1 MPAVA
6 CADTPTKGIELT
18 ARHSRSGII
27 SSAATAVFLVL
38 VLGLAILP
46 ANAIEVI
53 DSGDSVPAIRLLGG
67 SRYDTAA
74 DIAIDISARAADFES
89 GTVIVALGDN
99 FPDALAAT
107 YAAGLE
113 EAPILLA
120 QPNELPIATTS
131 ALEGLAPERI
141 ILVGGPAAVS
151 DEVEAELATYGEVTR
166 VAGASRDETAL
177 EVARLG
183 DADGDGALDNGATTA
198 IVASSGDYV
207 GAVIAGPVSA
217 AAGWPLV
224 LTNPDEL
231 SPAASTAIT
240 ELGITDVIV
249 AGGPGYVSNDVAGAL
264 TALDGVSVSR
274 ILGASPGLLS
284 VQMARFA
291 EAELGF
297 TPGHVNIATGEDFAD
312 ALAIG
317 AHAALDYDGPAPV
330 LLTEGEE
337 LGEHVTAFL
346 AERATCAFRDL
357 HVAGGTAAVSDEV
370 VEAARTAATPA
381 EPCTDAEKVIAR
393 ADVRGGMEVLEAL
406 QAIAD
411 SVPAA
416 TRQEGE
422 EAEPLGTRA
431 SGTEGYELSVDYVL
445 GELEGTGF
453 EVTTQEFAFSLFEE
467 LAPTVV
473 TVDGEE
479 LTEEQASIMSY
490 SGSGDVTG
498 VAELV
503 DADLGAG
510 NPGTGEA
517 NDGDSDSGCEIED
530 FDGFTEGNIA
540 LIQRGGCAF
549 ATKAANALE
558 AGAAA
563 AMVFNQ
569 GSDEGTQDVVLGTL
583 GGEVDPDFVTIGL
596 DFATGL
602 ALAGDPDAEITI
614 EATTSVTPQTSSNII
629 ADWPGTNPDNVVML
643 GAHLDSVP
651 EGPGINDNGSGSAAI
666 LEVARELASNDIET
680 ENTVRFAWWG
690 AEESGLVGSD
700 SYIFGDGDM
709 LEGISDEEYE
719 RIKLYLNFD
728 MVASPNFIRGVYDG
742 DGDAFEL
749 EGPPGSDDIE
759 EAFEDFF
766 TSIDVPSTP
775 TEFSG
780 RSDYQAFI
788 SVGIPA
794 GGLFTG
800 AEGVKTEEEAELF
813 GGTAGEA
820 YDSCYHQACD
830 DIDNLDL
837 GVFGDNIGAIASVTM
852 QYANSLEGIPARD
865 TEEAFAAASAAH
877 STTVHVAYDA
887 EHAHGHGDYNNR
899 FAS

>member
-1 MPAVA
+1 M
-6 CADTPTKGIELT
+6 T
-18 ARHSRSGII
+18 ARHSRWGVF

-38 VLGLAILP
+38 ALGLAVLP
-46 ANAIEVI
+46 ASAIEVI
-53 DSGDSVPAIRLLGG
+53 DSGDTVPAIRLLGD
-67 SRYDTAA
+67 SRFETAA
-74 DIAIDISARAADFES
+74 DIATDDSAQAAEFET

-120 QPNELPIATTS
+120 QTTDLPAATTS
-131 ALEGLAPERI
+131 ALEELAPERI
-141 ILVGGPAAVS
+141 LLIGGTAAVNA
-151 DEVEAELATYGEVTR
+151 DVEAELATHGEVTR
-166 VAGASRDETAL
+166 VAGTNRDETAL

-183 DADGDGALDNGATTA
+183 DADADGTLDNGATTA
-198 IVASSGDYV
+198 IVASSGDFV
-207 GAVIAGPVSA
+207 GAVVAGPVSA
-217 AAGWPLV
+217 AAGWPLI

-249 AGGPGYVSNDVAGAL
+249 AGGPAYVSNDVAGAL

-284 VQMARFA
+284 AQMARFA
-291 EAELGF
+291 ESELGF
-297 TPGHVNIATGEDFAD
+297 TSGHANIATGEDFAD

-317 AHAALDYDGPAPV
+317 AHAALDHDGPSPV
-330 LLTEGEE
+330 LLTEGDE
-337 LGEHVTAFL
+337 LGEHATAYL
-346 AERATCAFRDL
+346 TERATCAVRNI
-357 HVAGGTAAVSDEV
+357 HIAGGTAAVSDEV
-370 VEAARTAATPA
+370 VEAARTAATRA
-381 EPCTDAEKVIAR
+381 EACTDTEIVVAR
-393 ADVRGGMEVLEAL
+393 ADVNSGYEDLVAL

-411 SVPAA
+411 SVATG

-422 EAEPLGTRA
+422 ELVGSRA
-431 SGTEGYELSVDYVL
+431 SGTEGYDLSVDYVL
-445 GELEGTGF
+445 GELEDTGF

-467 LAPTVV
+467 LEPTVV
-473 TVDGEE
+473 AIDGEE

-498 VAELV
+498 VTELV

-549 ATKAANALE
+549 AVKAANALE

-563 AMVFNQ
+563 AIVFNQ

-583 GGEVDPDFVTIGL
+583 GGEVDPDFVSIGM

-602 ALAGDPDAEITI
+602 ALAGDPDAEVTI
-614 EATTSVTPQTSSNII
+614 EATTSVTPQTSSNVI
-629 ADWPGTNPDNVVML
+629 ADWPGTNPDNVVMV

-666 LEVARELASNDIET
+666 LEVAREIAANDIVT

-700 SYIFGDGDM
+700 SYVFGDGDM

-728 MVASPNFIRGVYDG
+728 MVASPNFMRGVYDG

-759 EAFEDFF
+759 TAFEDFF
-766 TSIDVPSTP
+766 ESIGVPSVP

-813 GGTAGEA
+813 GGTAGVA
-820 YDSCYHQACD
+820 YDPCYHQACD

-852 QYANSLEGIPARD
+852 QYANSLDGIPARD
-865 TEEAFAAASAAH
+865 TGESFAAAAAAH
-877 STTVHVAYDA
+877 DTTVHVGYDA
-887 EHAHGHGDYNNR
+887 DHAHGHGDYNNR

>member
-1 MPAVA
+1 M
-6 CADTPTKGIELT
+6 T
-18 ARHSRSGII
+18 ARHSRWGVF

-38 VLGLAILP
+38 ALGLAVLP
-46 ANAIEVI
+46 ASAIEVI
-53 DSGDSVPAIRLLGG
+53 DSGDTVPAIRLLGD
-67 SRYDTAA
+67 SRFETAA
-74 DIAIDISARAADFES
+74 DIATDDSAQAAEFET

-120 QPNELPIATTS
+120 QTTDLPAATTS
-131 ALEGLAPERI
+131 ALEELAPERI
-141 ILVGGPAAVS
+141 LLIGGTAAVNA
-151 DEVEAELATYGEVTR
+151 DVEAELATHGEVTR
-166 VAGASRDETAL
+166 VAGTNRDETAL

-183 DADGDGALDNGATTA
+183 DADADGTLDNGATTA
-198 IVASSGDYV
+198 IVASSGDFV
-207 GAVIAGPVSA
+207 GAVVAGPVSA
-217 AAGWPLV
+217 AAGWPLI

-249 AGGPGYVSNDVAGAL
+249 AGGPAYVSNDVAGAL

-284 VQMARFA
+284 AQMARFA
-291 EAELGF
+291 ESELGF
-297 TPGHVNIATGEDFAD
+297 TSGHANIATGEDFAD

-317 AHAALDYDGPAPV
+317 AHAALDHDGPSPV
-330 LLTEGEE
+330 LLTEGDE
-337 LGEHVTAFL
+337 LGEHATAYL
-346 AERATCAFRDL
+346 TERATCAVRNI
-357 HVAGGTAAVSDEV
+357 HIAGGTAAVSDEV
-370 VEAARTAATPA
+370 VEAARTAATRA
-381 EPCTDAEKVIAR
+381 EACTDTEIVVAR
-393 ADVRGGMEVLEAL
+393 ADVNSGYEDLVAL

-411 SVPAA
+411 SVATG

-422 EAEPLGTRA
+422 ELVGNRA
-431 SGTEGYELSVDYVL
+431 SGTEGYDLSVDYVL
-445 GELEGTGF
+445 GELEDTGF

-467 LAPTVV
+467 LEPTVV
-473 TVDGEE
+473 AIDGEE

-498 VAELV
+498 VTELV

-549 ATKAANALE
+549 AAKAANALE

-563 AMVFNQ
+563 AIVFNQ

-583 GGEVDPDFVTIGL
+583 GGEVDPDFVSIGM

-602 ALAGDPDAEITI
+602 ALAGDPDAEVTI
-614 EATTSVTPQTSSNII
+614 EATTAVTPQTSSNVI
-629 ADWPGTNPDNVVML
+629 ADWPGTNPDNVVMV

-666 LEVARELASNDIET
+666 LEVAREIAANDIVT

-700 SYIFGDGDM
+700 SYVFGDGDM

-728 MVASPNFIRGVYDG
+728 MVASPNFMRGVYDG

-759 EAFEDFF
+759 TAFEDFF
-766 TSIDVPSTP
+766 ESIGVPSVP

-813 GGTAGEA
+813 GGTAGVA
-820 YDSCYHQACD
+820 YDPCYHQACD

-852 QYANSLEGIPARD
+852 QYANSLDGIPARD
-865 TEEAFAAASAAH
+865 TGESFAAAAAAH
-877 STTVHVAYDA
+877 DTTVHVGYDA
-887 EHAHGHGDYNNR
+887 DHAHGHGDYNNR

>member
-1 MPAVA
+1 M
-6 CADTPTKGIELT
+6 T
-18 ARHSRSGII
+18 ARHSRWGVF

-38 VLGLAILP
+38 ALGLAVLP

-53 DSGDSVPAIRLLGG
+53 DSGDTVPAIRLLGD
-67 SRYDTAA
+67 SRFETAA
-74 DIAIDISARAADFES
+74 DIATDDSAQAAEFET

-120 QPNELPIATTS
+120 QTADLPAATTA
-131 ALEGLAPERI
+131 ALEELAPERI
-141 ILVGGPAAVS
+141 LLIGGTAAV
-151 DEVEAELATYGEVTR
+151 DADVEAELATYGEVTR
-166 VAGASRDETAL
+166 VAGTNRDETAL

-183 DADGDGALDNGATTA
+183 DADADGALDNGATTA
-198 IVASSGDYV
+198 IVASSGDFV
-207 GAVIAGPVSA
+207 GAVVAGPVSA
-217 AAGWPLV
+217 AAGWPLI

-231 SPAASTAIT
+231 SPAATTAIT

-249 AGGPGYVSNDVAGAL
+249 AGGPAYVSNDVAGAL

-284 VQMARFA
+284 AQMARFA
-291 EAELGF
+291 ESELGF
-297 TPGHVNIATGEDFAD
+297 TSGHANIATGEDFAD

-317 AHAALDYDGPAPV
+317 AHAALDHDGPSPV
-330 LLTEGEE
+330 LLTEGDE
-337 LGEHVTAFL
+337 LGEHATAYL
-346 AERATCAFRDL
+346 TERATCAVRNI
-357 HVAGGTAAVSDEV
+357 HIAGGTAAVSDEV
-370 VEAARTAATPA
+370 VEVARTAATRA
-381 EPCTDAEKVIAR
+381 EACTDSEIVVAR
-393 ADVRGGMEVLEAL
+393 ADVNSGYEDLVAL

-411 SVPAA
+411 SVATG

-422 EAEPLGTRA
+422 ALVGNRA
-431 SGTEGYELSVDYVL
+431 SGTEGYDLSVDYVL
-445 GELEGTGF
+445 GELEDTGF

-467 LAPTVV
+467 LEPTVV
-473 TVDGEE
+473 AIDGEE

-498 VAELV
+498 VTELV

-549 ATKAANALE
+549 AVKAANALE

-563 AMVFNQ
+563 AIVFNQ

-583 GGEVDPDFVTIGL
+583 GGEVDPDFVSIGM

-602 ALAGDPDAEITI
+602 ALAGDPDAEVTI
-614 EATTSVTPQTSSNII
+614 EATTSVTPQTSSNVI
-629 ADWPGTNPDNVVML
+629 ADWPGTNPDNVVMV

-651 EGPGINDNGSGSAAI
+651 EGPGINDNGSGSAAS
-666 LEVARELASNDIET
+666 LEIARELAANDIET

-700 SYIFGDGDM
+700 SYVFGDGDM

-728 MVASPNFIRGVYDG
+728 MVASPNFMRGVYDG

-759 EAFEDFF
+759 TAFEDFF
-766 TSIDVPSTP
+766 ESIGVPSVP

-813 GGTAGEA
+813 GGTAGVA
-820 YDSCYHQACD
+820 YDPCYHQACD

-837 GVFGDNIGAIASVTM
+837 GVFADNISAIASVTM
-852 QYANSLEGIPARD
+852 QYANSLDGIPARD
-865 TEEAFAAASAAH
+865 TGEAFAAAAAAH
-877 STTVHVAYDA
+877 DSTVHVGYDA
-887 EHAHGHGDYNNR
+887 DHAHGHGDYNNR

>member
-1 MPAVA
+1 M
-6 CADTPTKGIELT
+6 T
-18 ARHSRSGII
+18 ARHSRWGVF

-38 VLGLAILP
+38 ALGLAVLP
-46 ANAIEVI
+46 ASAIEVI
-53 DSGDSVPAIRLLGG
+53 DSGDTVPAIRLLGD
-67 SRYDTAA
+67 SRFETAA
-74 DIAIDISARAADFES
+74 DIATDDSAQAAEFET

-120 QPNELPIATTS
+120 QTTDLPAATTA
-131 ALEGLAPERI
+131 ALEELAPERI
-141 ILVGGPAAVS
+141 LLIGGTAAVNA
-151 DEVEAELATYGEVTR
+151 DVEAELATHGEVTR
-166 VAGASRDETAL
+166 VAGSNRDETAL

-183 DADGDGALDNGATTA
+183 DADADGALDNGATTA
-198 IVASSGDYV
+198 IVASSGDFV
-207 GAVIAGPVSA
+207 GAVVAGPVSA
-217 AAGWPLV
+217 AAGWPLI

-249 AGGPGYVSNDVAGAL
+249 AGGPAYVSNDVAGAL

-284 VQMARFA
+284 AQMARFA
-291 EAELGF
+291 ESELGF
-297 TPGHVNIATGEDFAD
+297 TSGHANIATGEDFAD

-317 AHAALDYDGPAPV
+317 AHAALDHDGPSPV
-330 LLTEGEE
+330 LLTEGDE
-337 LGEHVTAFL
+337 LGEHATAYL
-346 AERATCAFRDL
+346 TERATCAVRNI
-357 HVAGGTAAVSDEV
+357 HIAGGTAAVSDEV
-370 VEAARTAATPA
+370 VEAARTAATRA
-381 EPCTDAEKVIAR
+381 EACTDTEIVVAR
-393 ADVRGGMEVLEAL
+393 ADVNSGYEDLVAL

-411 SVPAA
+411 SVATG

-422 EAEPLGTRA
+422 ELVGNRA
-431 SGTEGYELSVDYVL
+431 SGTEGYDLSVDYVL
-445 GELEGTGF
+445 GELEDTGF

-467 LAPTVV
+467 LEPTVV
-473 TVDGEE
+473 AIDGEE

-498 VAELV
+498 VTELV

-549 ATKAANALE
+549 AVKAANALE

-563 AMVFNQ
+563 AIVFNQ

-583 GGEVDPDFVTIGL
+583 GGEVDPDFVSIGM

-602 ALAGDPDAEITI
+602 ALAGDPDAEVTI
-614 EATTSVTPQTSSNII
+614 EATTSVTPQTSSNVI
-629 ADWPGTNPDNVVML
+629 ADWPGTNPDNVVMV

-666 LEVARELASNDIET
+666 LEIARELAANDIET

-700 SYIFGDGDM
+700 SYVFGDGDM

-728 MVASPNFIRGVYDG
+728 MVASPNFMRGVYDG

-759 EAFEDFF
+759 TAFEDFF
-766 TSIDVPSTP
+766 ESIGVPSVP

-800 AEGVKTEEEAELF
+800 AEGVKTEAEAELF
-813 GGTAGEA
+813 GGTAGVA
-820 YDSCYHQACD
+820 YDPCYHQACD

-837 GVFGDNIGAIASVTM
+837 GVFADNISAIASVTM
-852 QYANSLEGIPARD
+852 QYANSLDGIPARD
-865 TEEAFAAASAAH
+865 TGEAFAAAAAAH
-877 STTVHVAYDA
+877 DSTVHVGYDA
-887 EHAHGHGDYNNR
+887 DHAHGHGDYNNR

>member
-1 MPAVA
+1 M
-6 CADTPTKGIELT
+6 T
-18 ARHSRSGII
+18 ARHSRWGVF

-38 VLGLAILP
+38 ALGLAVLP
-46 ANAIEVI
+46 ASAIEVI
-53 DSGDSVPAIRLLGG
+53 DSGDTVPAIRLLGD
-67 SRYDTAA
+67 SRFETAA
-74 DIAIDISARAADFES
+74 DIATDDSAQAAEFET

-120 QPNELPIATTS
+120 QTTDLPAATTA
-131 ALEGLAPERI
+131 ALEELAPERI
-141 ILVGGPAAVS
+141 LLIGGTAAVNA
-151 DEVEAELATYGEVTR
+151 DVEAELATHGEVTR
-166 VAGASRDETAL
+166 VAGTNRDETAL

-183 DADGDGALDNGATTA
+183 DADADGALDNGATTA
-198 IVASSGDYV
+198 IVASSGDFV
-207 GAVIAGPVSA
+207 GAVVAGPVSA
-217 AAGWPLV
+217 AAGWPLI

-249 AGGPGYVSNDVAGAL
+249 AGGPAYVSNDVAGAL
-264 TALDGVSVSR
+264 TALEGVSVSR

-284 VQMARFA
+284 AQMARFA
-291 EAELGF
+291 ESELGF
-297 TPGHVNIATGEDFAD
+297 TSGHANIATGEDFAD

-317 AHAALDYDGPAPV
+317 AHAALDHDGPSPV
-330 LLTEGEE
+330 LLTEGDE
-337 LGEHVTAFL
+337 LGEHATAYL
-346 AERATCAFRDL
+346 TERATCAVRNI
-357 HVAGGTAAVSDEV
+357 HIAGGTAAVSDEV
-370 VEAARTAATPA
+370 VEAARTAATRA
-381 EPCTDAEKVIAR
+381 EACTDTEIVVAR
-393 ADVRGGMEVLEAL
+393 ADVNSGYEDLVAL

-411 SVPAA
+411 SVATG

-422 EAEPLGTRA
+422 ELVGNRA
-431 SGTEGYELSVDYVL
+431 SGTEGYDLSVDYVL
-445 GELEGTGF
+445 GELEDTGF

-467 LAPTVV
+467 LEPTVV
-473 TVDGEE
+473 AIDGEE

-498 VAELV
+498 VTELV

-549 ATKAANALE
+549 AVKAANALE

-563 AMVFNQ
+563 AIVFNQ

-583 GGEVDPDFVTIGL
+583 GGEVDPDFVSIGM

-602 ALAGDPDAEITI
+602 ALAGDPDAEVTI
-614 EATTSVTPQTSSNII
+614 EATTSVTPQTSSNVI
-629 ADWPGTNPDNVVML
+629 ADWPGTNPDNVVMV

-666 LEVARELASNDIET
+666 LEIARELAANDIET

-700 SYIFGDGDM
+700 SYVFGDGDM

-728 MVASPNFIRGVYDG
+728 MVASPNFMRGVYDG

-759 EAFEDFF
+759 TAFEDFF
-766 TSIDVPSTP
+766 ESIGVPSVP

-800 AEGVKTEEEAELF
+800 AEGVKTEAEAELF
-813 GGTAGEA
+813 GGTAGVA
-820 YDSCYHQACD
+820 YDPCYHQACD

-837 GVFGDNIGAIASVTM
+837 GVFADNISAIASVTM
-852 QYANSLEGIPARD
+852 QYANSLDGIPARD
-865 TEEAFAAASAAH
+865 TGEAFAAAAAAH
-877 STTVHVAYDA
+877 DSTVHVGYDA
-887 EHAHGHGDYNNR
+887 DHAHGHGDYNNR

>member
-1 MPAVA
+1 M
-6 CADTPTKGIELT
+6 T
-18 ARHSRSGII
+18 ARHSRWGVF

-38 VLGLAILP
+38 ALGLAVLP
-46 ANAIEVI
+46 ASAIEVI
-53 DSGDSVPAIRLLGG
+53 DSGDTVPAIRLLGD
-67 SRYDTAA
+67 SRFETAA
-74 DIAIDISARAADFES
+74 DIATDDSAQAAEFET

-120 QPNELPIATTS
+120 QTTDLPAATTS
-131 ALEGLAPERI
+131 ALEELAPERI
-141 ILVGGPAAVS
+141 LLIGGTAAVNA
-151 DEVEAELATYGEVTR
+151 DVEAELATHGEVTR
-166 VAGASRDETAL
+166 VAGTNRDETAL

-183 DADGDGALDNGATTA
+183 DADADGTLDNGATTA
-198 IVASSGDYV
+198 IVASSGDFV
-207 GAVIAGPVSA
+207 GAVVAGPVSA
-217 AAGWPLV
+217 AAGWPLI

-249 AGGPGYVSNDVAGAL
+249 AGGPAYVSNDVAGAL

-284 VQMARFA
+284 AQMARFA
-291 EAELGF
+291 ESELGF
-297 TPGHVNIATGEDFAD
+297 TSGHANIATGEDFAD

-317 AHAALDYDGPAPV
+317 AHAALDHDGPSPV
-330 LLTEGEE
+330 LLTEGDE
-337 LGEHVTAFL
+337 LGEHATAYL
-346 AERATCAFRDL
+346 TERATCAVRNI
-357 HVAGGTAAVSDEV
+357 HIAGGTAAVSDEV
-370 VEAARTAATPA
+370 VEAARTAATRA
-381 EPCTDAEKVIAR
+381 EACTDSEIVVAR
-393 ADVRGGMEVLEAL
+393 ADVNSGYEDLVAL

-411 SVPAA
+411 SVATG

-422 EAEPLGTRA
+422 ELVGNRA
-431 SGTEGYELSVDYVL
+431 SGTEGYDLSVDYVL
-445 GELEGTGF
+445 GELEDTGF

-467 LAPTVV
+467 LEPTVV
-473 TVDGEE
+473 AIDGEE

-498 VAELV
+498 VTELV

-549 ATKAANALE
+549 AVKAANALE

-563 AMVFNQ
+563 AIVFNQ

-583 GGEVDPDFVTIGL
+583 GGEVDPDFVSIGM

-602 ALAGDPDAEITI
+602 ALAGDPDAEVTI
-614 EATTSVTPQTSSNII
+614 EATTAVTPQTSSNVI
-629 ADWPGTNPDNVVML
+629 ADWPGTNPDNVVMV

-666 LEVARELASNDIET
+666 LEIARELAANDIET

-700 SYIFGDGDM
+700 SYVFGDGDM

-728 MVASPNFIRGVYDG
+728 MVASPNFMRGVYDG

-759 EAFEDFF
+759 TAFEDFF
-766 TSIDVPSTP
+766 ESIGVPSVP

-813 GGTAGEA
+813 GGTAGVA
-820 YDSCYHQACD
+820 YDPCYHQACD

-852 QYANSLEGIPARD
+852 QYANSLDGIPARD
-865 TEEAFAAASAAH
+865 TGESFAAAAAAH
-877 STTVHVAYDA
+877 DTTVHVGYDA
-887 EHAHGHGDYNNR
+887 DHAHGHGDYNNR

>member
-1 MPAVA
+1 MLAQTTDLP
-6 CADTPTKGIELT
+6 
-18 ARHSRSGII
+18 
-27 SSAATAVFLVL
+27 AAT
-38 VLGLAILP
+38 
-46 ANAIEVI
+46 
-53 DSGDSVPAIRLLGG
+53 
-67 SRYDTAA
+67 TAA
-74 DIAIDISARAADFES
+74 
-89 GTVIVALGDN
+89 
-99 FPDALAAT
+99 
-107 YAAGLE
+107 LE
-113 EAPILLA
+113 E
-120 QPNELPIATTS
+120 
-131 ALEGLAPERI
+131 LAPERI
-141 ILVGGPAAVS
+141 LLIGGTAAVNA
-151 DEVEAELATYGEVTR
+151 DVETELATHGEVTR
-166 VAGASRDETAL
+166 VAGTNRDETAL

-183 DADGDGALDNGATTA
+183 DADADGALDNGATTA
-198 IVASSGDYV
+198 IVASSGDFV
-207 GAVIAGPVSA
+207 GAVVAGPVSA
-217 AAGWPLV
+217 AAGWPLI

-249 AGGPGYVSNDVAGAL
+249 AGGPAYVSNDVAGAL

-284 VQMARFA
+284 AQMARFA
-291 EAELGF
+291 ESELGF
-297 TPGHVNIATGEDFAD
+297 TSGHANIATGEDFAD

-317 AHAALDYDGPAPV
+317 AHAALDHDGPSPV
-330 LLTEGEE
+330 LLTEGDE
-337 LGEHVTAFL
+337 LGEHATAYL
-346 AERATCAFRDL
+346 TERATCAVRNI
-357 HVAGGTAAVSDEV
+357 HIAGGTAAVSDEV
-370 VEAARTAATPA
+370 VEAARTAATRA
-381 EPCTDAEKVIAR
+381 EACTDTEIVVAR
-393 ADVRGGMEVLEAL
+393 ADVNSGYEDLVAL

-411 SVPAA
+411 SVATG

-422 EAEPLGTRA
+422 ELVGNRA
-431 SGTEGYELSVDYVL
+431 SGTEGYDLSVDYVL
-445 GELEGTGF
+445 GELEDTGF

-467 LAPTVV
+467 LEPTVV
-473 TVDGEE
+473 AIDGEE

-498 VAELV
+498 VTELV

-549 ATKAANALE
+549 AVKAANALE

-563 AMVFNQ
+563 AIVFNQ

-583 GGEVDPDFVTIGL
+583 GGEVDPDFVSIGM

-602 ALAGDPDAEITI
+602 ALAGDPDAEVTI
-614 EATTSVTPQTSSNII
+614 EATTSVTPQTSSNVI
-629 ADWPGTNPDNVVML
+629 ADWPGTNPDNVVMV

-666 LEVARELASNDIET
+666 LEIARELAANDIET

-700 SYIFGDGDM
+700 SYVFGDGDM

-728 MVASPNFIRGVYDG
+728 MVASPNFMRGVYDG

-759 EAFEDFF
+759 TAFEDFF
-766 TSIDVPSTP
+766 ESIGVPSVP

-800 AEGVKTEEEAELF
+800 AEGVKTEAEAELF
-813 GGTAGEA
+813 GGTAGVA
-820 YDSCYHQACD
+820 YDPCYHQACD

-837 GVFGDNIGAIASVTM
+837 GVFADNISAIASVTM
-852 QYANSLEGIPARD
+852 QYANSLDGIPARD
-865 TEEAFAAASAAH
+865 TGEAFAAAAAAH
-877 STTVHVAYDA
+877 DSTVHVGYDA
-887 EHAHGHGDYNNR
+887 DHAHGHGDYNNR

>member
-1 MPAVA
+1 M
-6 CADTPTKGIELT
+6 T
-18 ARHSRSGII
+18 ARHSRWGVF

-38 VLGLAILP
+38 ALGLAVLP
-46 ANAIEVI
+46 ASAIEVI
-53 DSGDSVPAIRLLGG
+53 DSGDTVPAIRLLGD
-67 SRYDTAA
+67 SRFETAA
-74 DIAIDISARAADFES
+74 DIATDDSAQAAEFET

-120 QPNELPIATTS
+120 QTTDLPAATTA
-131 ALEGLAPERI
+131 ALEELAPERI
-141 ILVGGPAAVS
+141 LLIGGTAAVNA
-151 DEVEAELATYGEVTR
+151 DVEAELATHGEVTR
-166 VAGASRDETAL
+166 VAGTNRDETAL

-183 DADGDGALDNGATTA
+183 DADADGALDNGATTA
-198 IVASSGDYV
+198 IVASSGDFV
-207 GAVIAGPVSA
+207 GAVVAGPVSA
-217 AAGWPLV
+217 AAGWPLI

-249 AGGPGYVSNDVAGAL
+249 AGGPAYVSNDVAGAL

-284 VQMARFA
+284 AQMARFA
-291 EAELGF
+291 ESELGF
-297 TPGHVNIATGEDFAD
+297 TSGHANIATGEDFAD

-317 AHAALDYDGPAPV
+317 AHAALDHDGPSPV
-330 LLTEGEE
+330 LLTEGDE
-337 LGEHVTAFL
+337 LGEHATAYL
-346 AERATCAFRDL
+346 TERATCAVRNI
-357 HVAGGTAAVSDEV
+357 HIAGGTAAVSDEV
-370 VEAARTAATPA
+370 VEAARTAATRA
-381 EPCTDAEKVIAR
+381 EACTDTEIVVAR
-393 ADVRGGMEVLEAL
+393 ADVNSGYEDLVAL

-411 SVPAA
+411 SVATG

-422 EAEPLGTRA
+422 ELVGNRA
-431 SGTEGYELSVDYVL
+431 SGTEGYDLSVDYVL
-445 GELEGTGF
+445 GELEDTGF

-467 LAPTVV
+467 LEPTVV
-473 TVDGEE
+473 AIDGEE

-498 VAELV
+498 VTELV

-549 ATKAANALE
+549 AVKAANALE

-563 AMVFNQ
+563 AIVFNQ

-583 GGEVDPDFVTIGL
+583 GGEVDPDFVSIGM

-602 ALAGDPDAEITI
+602 ALAGDPDAEVTI
-614 EATTSVTPQTSSNII
+614 EATTSVTPQTSSNVI
-629 ADWPGTNPDNVVML
+629 ADWPGTNPDNVVMV

-666 LEVARELASNDIET
+666 LEIARELAANDIET

-700 SYIFGDGDM
+700 SYVFGDGDM

-728 MVASPNFIRGVYDG
+728 MVASPNFMRGVYDG

-759 EAFEDFF
+759 TAFEDFF
-766 TSIDVPSTP
+766 ESIGVPSVP

-800 AEGVKTEEEAELF
+800 AEGVKTEAEAELF
-813 GGTAGEA
+813 GGTAGVA
-820 YDSCYHQACD
+820 YDPCYHQACD

-837 GVFGDNIGAIASVTM
+837 GVFADNISAIASVTM
-852 QYANSLEGIPARD
+852 QYANSLDGIPARD
-865 TEEAFAAASAAH
+865 TGEAFAAAAAAH
-877 STTVHVAYDA
+877 DSTVHVGYDA
-887 EHAHGHGDYNNR
+887 DHAHGHGDYNNR

>member
-1 MPAVA
+1 M
-6 CADTPTKGIELT
+6 T
-18 ARHSRSGII
+18 ARHSRWGVF

-38 VLGLAILP
+38 ALGLAVLP

-53 DSGDSVPAIRLLGG
+53 DSGDTVPAIRLLGD
-67 SRYDTAA
+67 SRFETAA
-74 DIAIDISARAADFES
+74 DIATDDSAQAADFET

-120 QPNELPIATTS
+120 QTADLPAATTA
-131 ALEGLAPERI
+131 ALEELAPERI
-141 ILVGGPAAVS
+141 LLIGGTAAV
-151 DEVEAELATYGEVTR
+151 DADVEAELATHGEVTR
-166 VAGASRDETAL
+166 VAGTNRDETAL

-183 DADGDGALDNGATTA
+183 DADADGALDNGATTA
-198 IVASSGDYV
+198 IVASSGDFV
-207 GAVIAGPVSA
+207 GAVVAGPVSA
-217 AAGWPLV
+217 AAGWPLI

-249 AGGPGYVSNDVAGAL
+249 AGGPAYVSNDVAGAL
-264 TALDGVSVSR
+264 TALEGVSVSR

-284 VQMARFA
+284 AQMARFA
-291 EAELGF
+291 ESELGF
-297 TPGHVNIATGEDFAD
+297 TSGHANIATGEDFAD

-317 AHAALDYDGPAPV
+317 AHAALDHDGPSPV
-330 LLTEGEE
+330 LLTEGDE
-337 LGEHVTAFL
+337 LGEHATAYL
-346 AERATCAFRDL
+346 TERATCAVRNI
-357 HVAGGTAAVSDEV
+357 HIAGGTAAVSDEV
-370 VEAARTAATPA
+370 VEAARTAATRA
-381 EPCTDAEKVIAR
+381 EACTDSEIVVAR
-393 ADVRGGMEVLEAL
+393 ADVNSGYEDLVAL

-411 SVPAA
+411 SVATG

-422 EAEPLGTRA
+422 ELVGNRA
-431 SGTEGYELSVDYVL
+431 SGTEGYDLSVDYVL
-445 GELEGTGF
+445 GELEDTGF

-467 LAPTVV
+467 LEPTVV
-473 TVDGEE
+473 AIDGEE

-498 VAELV
+498 VTELV

-549 ATKAANALE
+549 AVKAANALE

-563 AMVFNQ
+563 AIVFNQ

-583 GGEVDPDFVTIGL
+583 GGEVDPDFVSIGM

-602 ALAGDPDAEITI
+602 ALAGDPDAEVTI
-614 EATTSVTPQTSSNII
+614 EATTSVTPQTSSNVI
-629 ADWPGTNPDNVVML
+629 ADWPGTNPDNVVMV

-666 LEVARELASNDIET
+666 LEIARELAANDIET

-700 SYIFGDGDM
+700 SYVFGDGDM

-728 MVASPNFIRGVYDG
+728 MVASPNFMRGVYDG

-759 EAFEDFF
+759 TAFEDFF
-766 TSIDVPSTP
+766 ESIGVPSVP

-813 GGTAGEA
+813 GGTAGVA
-820 YDSCYHQACD
+820 YDPCYHQACD

-852 QYANSLEGIPARD
+852 QYANSLDGIPARD
-865 TEEAFAAASAAH
+865 TGESFAAAAAAH
-877 STTVHVAYDA
+877 DTTVHVGYDA
-887 EHAHGHGDYNNR
+887 DHAHGHGDYNNR

>member
-1 MPAVA
+1 M
-6 CADTPTKGIELT
+6 T
-18 ARHSRSGII
+18 ARHSRWGVF

-38 VLGLAILP
+38 ALGLAVLP
-46 ANAIEVI
+46 ASAIEVI
-53 DSGDSVPAIRLLGG
+53 DSGDTVPAIRLLGD
-67 SRYDTAA
+67 SRFETAA
-74 DIAIDISARAADFES
+74 DIATDDSAQAAEFET

-120 QPNELPIATTS
+120 QTTDLPAATTS
-131 ALEGLAPERI
+131 ALEELAPERI
-141 ILVGGPAAVS
+141 LLIGGTAAVNA
-151 DEVEAELATYGEVTR
+151 DVEAELATHGEVTR
-166 VAGASRDETAL
+166 VAGTNRDETAL

-183 DADGDGALDNGATTA
+183 DADADGTLDNGATTA
-198 IVASSGDYV
+198 IVASSGDFV
-207 GAVIAGPVSA
+207 GAVVAGPVSA
-217 AAGWPLV
+217 AAGWPLI

-249 AGGPGYVSNDVAGAL
+249 AGGPAYVSNDVAGAL

-284 VQMARFA
+284 AQMARFA
-291 EAELGF
+291 ESELGF
-297 TPGHVNIATGEDFAD
+297 TSGHANIATGEDFAD

-317 AHAALDYDGPAPV
+317 AHAALDHDGPSPV
-330 LLTEGEE
+330 LLTEGDE
-337 LGEHVTAFL
+337 LGEHATAYL
-346 AERATCAFRDL
+346 TERATCAVRNI
-357 HVAGGTAAVSDEV
+357 HIAGGTAAVSDEV
-370 VEAARTAATPA
+370 VEAARAAATRA
-381 EPCTDAEKVIAR
+381 EACTDSEIVVAR
-393 ADVRGGMEVLEAL
+393 ADVNGGMEVLEAF

-411 SVPAA
+411 SVATG

-422 EAEPLGTRA
+422 ELIGNRA
-431 SGTEGYELSVDYVL
+431 SGTEGYDLSVDYVL
-445 GELEGTGF
+445 GELEDTGF

-467 LAPTVV
+467 LEPTVV
-473 TVDGEE
+473 AIDGEE

-498 VAELV
+498 VTELV

-549 ATKAANALE
+549 AVKAANALE

-563 AMVFNQ
+563 AIVFNQ

-583 GGEVDPDFVTIGL
+583 GGEVDPDFVSIGM

-602 ALAGDPDAEITI
+602 ALAGDPDAEVTI
-614 EATTSVTPQTSSNII
+614 EATTAVTPQTSSNVI
-629 ADWPGTNPDNVVML
+629 ADWPGTDPDNVVMV

-666 LEVARELASNDIET
+666 LEVAREIAANDIVT

-700 SYIFGDGDM
+700 SYVFGDGDM

-728 MVASPNFIRGVYDG
+728 MVASPNFMRGVYDG

-759 EAFEDFF
+759 TAFEDFF
-766 TSIDVPSTP
+766 ESIGVPSVP

-813 GGTAGEA
+813 GGAAGVA
-820 YDSCYHQACD
+820 YDPCYHAACD

-852 QYANSLEGIPARD
+852 QYANSLDGIPARD
-865 TEEAFAAASAAH
+865 TGESFAAAAAAH
-877 STTVHVAYDA
+877 DASVHVGFDA
-887 EHAHGHGDYNNR
+887 DHAHGHGDYNNR

>member
-1 MPAVA
+1 M
-6 CADTPTKGIELT
+6 T
-18 ARHSRSGII
+18 ARHSRWGVF

-38 VLGLAILP
+38 ALGLAVLP
-46 ANAIEVI
+46 ASAIEVI
-53 DSGDSVPAIRLLGG
+53 DSGDTVPAIRLLGD
-67 SRYDTAA
+67 SRFETAA
-74 DIAIDISARAADFES
+74 DIATDDSAQAAEFET

-120 QPNELPIATTS
+120 QTTDLPAATTS
-131 ALEGLAPERI
+131 ALEELAPERI
-141 ILVGGPAAVS
+141 LLIGGTAAVNA
-151 DEVEAELATYGEVTR
+151 DVEAELATHGEVTR
-166 VAGASRDETAL
+166 VAGTNRDETAL

-183 DADGDGALDNGATTA
+183 DADADGTLDNGATTA
-198 IVASSGDYV
+198 IVASSGDFV
-207 GAVIAGPVSA
+207 GAVVAGPVSA
-217 AAGWPLV
+217 AAGWPLI

-249 AGGPGYVSNDVAGAL
+249 AGGPAYVSNDVAGAL

-284 VQMARFA
+284 AQMARFA
-291 EAELGF
+291 ESELGF
-297 TPGHVNIATGEDFAD
+297 TSGHANIATGEDFAD

-317 AHAALDYDGPAPV
+317 AHAALDHDGPSPV
-330 LLTEGEE
+330 LLTEGDE
-337 LGEHVTAFL
+337 LGEHATAYL
-346 AERATCAFRDL
+346 TERATCAVRNI
-357 HVAGGTAAVSDEV
+357 HIAGGTAAVSDEV
-370 VEAARTAATPA
+370 VEAARTAATRA
-381 EPCTDAEKVIAR
+381 EACTDSEIVVAR
-393 ADVRGGMEVLEAL
+393 ADVNGGMEVLEAF

-411 SVPAA
+411 SVATG

-422 EAEPLGTRA
+422 ELIGNRA
-431 SGTEGYELSVDYVL
+431 SGTEGYDLSVDYVL
-445 GELEGTGF
+445 GELEDTGF

-467 LAPTVV
+467 LEPTVV
-473 TVDGEE
+473 AIDGEE

-498 VAELV
+498 VTELV

-549 ATKAANALE
+549 AAKAANALE

-563 AMVFNQ
+563 AIVFNQ

-583 GGEVDPDFVTIGL
+583 GGEVDPDFVSIGM

-602 ALAGDPDAEITI
+602 ALAGDPDAEVTI
-614 EATTSVTPQTSSNII
+614 EATTAVTPQTSSNVI
-629 ADWPGTNPDNVVML
+629 ADWPGTNPDNVVMV

-666 LEVARELASNDIET
+666 LEVAREIAANDIVT

-700 SYIFGDGDM
+700 SYVFGDGDM

-728 MVASPNFIRGVYDG
+728 MVASPNFMRGVYDG

-759 EAFEDFF
+759 TAFEDFF
-766 TSIDVPSTP
+766 ESIGVPSVP

-813 GGTAGEA
+813 GGTAGVA
-820 YDSCYHQACD
+820 YDPCYHQACD

-852 QYANSLEGIPARD
+852 QYANSLDGIPARD
-865 TEEAFAAASAAH
+865 TGESFAAAAAAH
-877 STTVHVAYDA
+877 DTTVHVGYDA
-887 EHAHGHGDYNNR
+887 DHAHGHGDYNNR

>member
-1 MPAVA
+1 MF
-6 CADTPTKGIELT
+6 
-18 ARHSRSGII
+18 

-38 VLGLAILP
+38 ALGLAVLP
-46 ANAIEVI
+46 ASAIEVI
-53 DSGDSVPAIRLLGG
+53 DSGDTVPAIRLLGD
-67 SRYDTAA
+67 SRFETAA
-74 DIAIDISARAADFES
+74 DIATDDSAQAAEFET

-120 QPNELPIATTS
+120 QTTDLPAATTS
-131 ALEGLAPERI
+131 ALEELAPERI
-141 ILVGGPAAVS
+141 LLIGGTAAVNA
-151 DEVEAELATYGEVTR
+151 DVEAELATHGEVTR
-166 VAGASRDETAL
+166 VAGTNRDETAL

-183 DADGDGALDNGATTA
+183 DADADGTLDNGATTA
-198 IVASSGDYV
+198 IVASSGDFV
-207 GAVIAGPVSA
+207 GAVVAGPVSA
-217 AAGWPLV
+217 AAGWPLI

-249 AGGPGYVSNDVAGAL
+249 AGGPAYVSNDVAGAL

-284 VQMARFA
+284 AQMARFA
-291 EAELGF
+291 ESELGF
-297 TPGHVNIATGEDFAD
+297 TSGHANIATGEDFAD

-317 AHAALDYDGPAPV
+317 AHAALDHDGPSPV
-330 LLTEGEE
+330 LLTEGDE
-337 LGEHVTAFL
+337 LGEHATAYL
-346 AERATCAFRDL
+346 TERATCAVRNI
-357 HVAGGTAAVSDEV
+357 HIAGGTAAVSDEV
-370 VEAARTAATPA
+370 VEAARAAATRA
-381 EPCTDAEKVIAR
+381 EACTDSEIVVAR
-393 ADVRGGMEVLEAL
+393 ADVNGGMEVLEAF

-411 SVPAA
+411 SVATG

-422 EAEPLGTRA
+422 ELIGNRA
-431 SGTEGYELSVDYVL
+431 SGTEGYDLSVDYVL
-445 GELEGTGF
+445 GELEDTGF

-467 LAPTVV
+467 LEPTVV
-473 TVDGEE
+473 AIDGEE

-498 VAELV
+498 VTELV

-549 ATKAANALE
+549 AVKAANALE

-563 AMVFNQ
+563 AIVFNQ

-583 GGEVDPDFVTIGL
+583 GGEVDPDFVSIGM

-602 ALAGDPDAEITI
+602 ALAGDPDAEVTI
-614 EATTSVTPQTSSNII
+614 EATTAVTPQTSSNVI
-629 ADWPGTNPDNVVML
+629 ADWPGTDPDNVVMV

-666 LEVARELASNDIET
+666 LEVAREIAANDIVT

-700 SYIFGDGDM
+700 SYVFGDGDM

-728 MVASPNFIRGVYDG
+728 MVASPNFMRGVYDG

-759 EAFEDFF
+759 TAFEDFF
-766 TSIDVPSTP
+766 ESIGVPSVP

-813 GGTAGEA
+813 GGAAGVA
-820 YDSCYHQACD
+820 YDPCYHAACD

-852 QYANSLEGIPARD
+852 QYANSLDGIPARD
-865 TEEAFAAASAAH
+865 TGESFAAAAAAH
-877 STTVHVAYDA
+877 DASVHVGFDA
-887 EHAHGHGDYNNR
+887 DHAHGHGDYNNR

>member
-1 MPAVA
+1 M
-6 CADTPTKGIELT
+6 T
-18 ARHSRSGII
+18 ARHSRWGVF

-38 VLGLAILP
+38 ALGLAVLP
-46 ANAIEVI
+46 ASAIEVI
-53 DSGDSVPAIRLLGG
+53 DSGDTVPAIRLLGD
-67 SRYDTAA
+67 SRFETAA
-74 DIAIDISARAADFES
+74 DIATDDSAQAAEFET

-120 QPNELPIATTS
+120 QTTDLPAATTS
-131 ALEGLAPERI
+131 ALEELAPERI
-141 ILVGGPAAVS
+141 LLIGGTAAVNA
-151 DEVEAELATYGEVTR
+151 DVEAELATHGEVTR
-166 VAGASRDETAL
+166 VAGTNRDETAL

-183 DADGDGALDNGATTA
+183 DADADGTLDNGATTA
-198 IVASSGDYV
+198 IVASSGDFV
-207 GAVIAGPVSA
+207 GAVVAGPVSA
-217 AAGWPLV
+217 AAGWPLI

-231 SPAASTAIT
+231 SPAASTTIT

-249 AGGPGYVSNDVAGAL
+249 AGGPAYVSNDVAGAL

-284 VQMARFA
+284 AQMARFA
-291 EAELGF
+291 ESELGF
-297 TPGHVNIATGEDFAD
+297 TSGHANIATGEDFAD

-317 AHAALDYDGPAPV
+317 AHAALDHDGPSPV
-330 LLTEGEE
+330 LLTEGDE
-337 LGEHVTAFL
+337 LGEHATAYL
-346 AERATCAFRDL
+346 TERATCAVRNI
-357 HVAGGTAAVSDEV
+357 HIAGGTAAVSDEV
-370 VEAARTAATPA
+370 VEAARTAATRA
-381 EPCTDAEKVIAR
+381 EACTDTEIVVAR
-393 ADVRGGMEVLEAL
+393 ADVNSGYEDLVAL

-411 SVPAA
+411 SVATG

-422 EAEPLGTRA
+422 ELVGSRA
-431 SGTEGYELSVDYVL
+431 SGTEGYDLSVDYVL
-445 GELEGTGF
+445 GELEDTGF

-467 LAPTVV
+467 LEPTVV
-473 TVDGEE
+473 AIDGEE

-498 VAELV
+498 VTELV

-549 ATKAANALE
+549 AAKAANALE

-563 AMVFNQ
+563 AIVFNQ

-583 GGEVDPDFVTIGL
+583 GGEVDPDFVSIGM

-602 ALAGDPDAEITI
+602 ALAGDPDAEVTI
-614 EATTSVTPQTSSNII
+614 EATTSVTPQTSSNVI
-629 ADWPGTNPDNVVML
+629 ADWPGTNPDNVVMV

-666 LEVARELASNDIET
+666 LEVAREIAANDIVT

-700 SYIFGDGDM
+700 SYVFGDGDM

-728 MVASPNFIRGVYDG
+728 MVASPNFMRGVYDG

-759 EAFEDFF
+759 TAFEDFF
-766 TSIDVPSTP
+766 ESIGVPSVP

-813 GGTAGEA
+813 GGTAGVA
-820 YDSCYHQACD
+820 YDPCYHQACD

-852 QYANSLEGIPARD
+852 QYANSLDGIPARD
-865 TEEAFAAASAAH
+865 TGESFAAAAAAH
-877 STTVHVAYDA
+877 DTTVHVGYDA
-887 EHAHGHGDYNNR
+887 DHAHGHGDYNNR